1 MTASPEYVLT
11 FTAAGLLRVSCAQ
24 MAALRL
30 GCGDWSLARK
40 EGLDANLLQAR
51 TPTTGKR
58 IWRELE
64 ARLSPLPVPA
74 LELLSN
80 GTASQQLQI
89 LWLALCHRYAL
100 VKEFSV
106 EILREAA
113 VYGRQS
119 VSVGDAEGF
128 VHRKAQVSARLAALP
143 LTESV
148 RIRQVLLRLSR
159 EADLL
164 AADGAVLPKMPDLE
178 VVRALGAPYLP
189 VWPAMLL
196 TDAGLREVQ
205 SCL

>member
-1 MTASPEYVLT
+1 MTAAPEFVLT

-80 GTASQQLQI
+80 GTAAQQLQI
-89 LWLALCHRYAL
+89 LWLALCPRYAL
-100 VKEFSV
+100 E
-106 EILREAA
+106 E
-113 VYGRQS
+113 G
-119 VSVGDAEGF
+119 VSV
-128 VHRKAQVSARLAALP
+128 VIPRVAAGYGP
-143 LTESV
+143 NIPTRS
-148 RIRQVLLRLSR
+148 LRASSSPCSR
-159 EADLL
+159 PPPRPWFTATRR
-164 AADGAVLPKMPDLE
+164 P
-178 VVRALGAPYLP
+178 RP
-189 VWPAMLL
+189 V
-196 TDAGLREVQ
+196 
-205 SCL
+205 